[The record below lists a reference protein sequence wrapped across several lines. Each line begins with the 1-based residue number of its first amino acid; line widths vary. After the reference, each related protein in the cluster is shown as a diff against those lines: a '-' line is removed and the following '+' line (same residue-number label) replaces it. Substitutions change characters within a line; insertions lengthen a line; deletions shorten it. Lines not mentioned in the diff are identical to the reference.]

1 MMNSDTPSHLTMYGI
16 KNCDTIRKARRFLED
31 QGVAFRF
38 HDYRADGLDSALLR
52 NFVTVL
58 GYETLLNTRGTTW
71 RKLPE
76 DIRAA
81 VTDDESAMKVMLENP
96 AVIKRPLLCA
106 ANNAML
112 TGFDPVAYTTF
123 IQENI

>member
-1 MMNSDTPSHLTMYGI
+1 MMNSDTPSRLTMYGI

-31 QGVAFRF
+31 QGVEYHF
-38 HDYRADGLDSALLR
+38 HDYRSDGLDSTLLHT
-52 NFVTVL
+52 FIDTL
-58 GYETLLNTRGTTW
+58 GYQTLLNTRGTTW

-76 DIRAA
+76 ETRAA
-81 VTDDESAMKVMLENP
+81 VTDNQSALQVMLENP

-112 TGFDPVAYTTF
+112 TGFDPAAYQTF
-123 IQENI
+123 IQENL